1 MKFHFL
7 KAFFA
12 ALLLSASLAQAM
24 TRAPT
29 PDAPDTASGKP
40 GTQVPQH
47 VKTPPPPAPE
57 SQGVPLTIIIK
68 RSQ

>member
-1 MKFHFL
+1 MKSHFL
-7 KAFFA
+7 KVFFA

-29 PDAPDTASGKP
+29 PDAADTANGKPDTQA
-40 GTQVPQH
+40 PQH
-47 VKTPPPPAPE
+47 VKKAPPPAPE
-57 SQGVPLTIIIK
+57 SQGVPLTITIK